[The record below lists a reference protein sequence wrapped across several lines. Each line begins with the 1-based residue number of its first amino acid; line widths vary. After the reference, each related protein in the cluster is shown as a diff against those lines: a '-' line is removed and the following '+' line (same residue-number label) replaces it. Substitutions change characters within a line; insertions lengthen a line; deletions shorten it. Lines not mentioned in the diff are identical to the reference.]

1 MNPLVPDWSSF
12 LTRAEAHLKKAENA
26 ALARDWEGMIDSL
39 GDVQQAING
48 AVAWTIK
55 RDVMEAKR

>member
-1 MNPLVPDWSSF
+1 
-12 LTRAEAHLKKAENA
+12 
-26 ALARDWEGMIDSL
+26 MIDSL